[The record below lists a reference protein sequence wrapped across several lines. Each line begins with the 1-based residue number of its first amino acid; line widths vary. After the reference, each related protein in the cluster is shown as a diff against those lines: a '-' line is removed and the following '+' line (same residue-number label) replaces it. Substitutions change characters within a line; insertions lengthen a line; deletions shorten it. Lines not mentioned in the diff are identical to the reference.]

1 MTKLHEQIEDMRAR
15 LTEIAEGD
23 SALVKAL
30 GEALARVDEK
40 LLADVRHVAAA
51 HEARRGAIMYEL
63 QALASRL
70 CVFPASAERVAAVE
84 NHEEEAYLPS
94 YVPVNGNQE
103 VQTRGDWRQ
112 AASNIQDELEFH
124 LNGHP
129 PSH

>member
-1 MTKLHEQIEDMRAR
+1 MTKLHQQIEDMRAR
-15 LTEIAEGD
+15 LTEIAESD
-23 SALVKAL
+23 TALVKAL

-40 LLADVRHVAAA
+40 LLADVRHVTAA

-70 CVFPASAERVAAVE
+70 CVFPAPQEQATVLEE
-84 NHEEEAYLPS
+84 QEEAYLPS
-94 YVPVNGNQE
+94 YVPVNGHQE
-103 VQTRGDWRQ
+103 VQSRGDWRQ

>member
-15 LTEIAEGD
+15 LTEAAESD
-23 SALVKAL
+23 ASLVKAL
-30 GEALARVDEK
+30 GEALSRVDEK
-40 LLADVRHVAAA
+40 LLADVRRVTAA

-63 QALASRL
+63 QSLAARL
-70 CVFPASAERVAAVE
+70 CVFPAAPEPVTAIQESD
-84 NHEEEAYLPS
+84 EEAYLPS
-94 YVPVNGNQE
+94 YVPVEGHQE
-103 VQTRGDWRQ
+103 VQSRGDWRQ